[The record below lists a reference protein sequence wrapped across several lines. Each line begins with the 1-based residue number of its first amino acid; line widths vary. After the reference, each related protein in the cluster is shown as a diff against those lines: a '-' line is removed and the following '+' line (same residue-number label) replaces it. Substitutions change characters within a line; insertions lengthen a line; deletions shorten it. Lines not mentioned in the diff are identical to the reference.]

1 MLVDLYRYRKLLI
14 IAAVLMVLTAIITG
28 IRQQSSTEQP
38 SENEV
43 PAATFFGELIPWEEA
58 DQLFP
63 KYQRAR
69 IVDVDTRLAFRV
81 QRRAGTEHADVQ
93 PLTKADTEIMKTIY
107 QGKWS
112 WQRKAIIVE
121 LESGRR
127 LAASMHGMPHGAG
140 AISGNNFNGHFCV
153 HFLGSTTHGSKSP
166 NTAHQIMVWKAADQ
180 FDRLLQQVS
189 APEAIDI
196 FFTAVDQGAT
206 ALAARLLDGSPE
218 AQLLLARSSQVQSV
232 KIDSITEEEN
242 NSYEVKLRL
251 VFAGE
256 QKDHKKN
263 LTLRMQNSAPPW
275 IIATDSLEE
284 CFDKP
289 N

>member
-14 IAAVLMVLTAIITG
+14 IAGVLMVLTAIIMG

-63 KYQRAR
+63 KYAKAS
-69 IVDVDTRLAFRV
+69 IVDVDTRLSFRV

-242 NSYEVKLRL
+242 NSHEVKLRL

-256 QKDHKKN
+256 QKDHKKT

>member
-14 IAAVLMVLTAIITG
+14 IAGVLMVLTAIIMG

-38 SENEV
+38 SANEV
-43 PAATFFGELIPWEEA
+43 EAPSFFGELISWEEA

-69 IVDVDTRLAFRV
+69 IVDVDTRLAFWV

-140 AISGNNFNGHFCV
+140 AIAGNNFNGHFCV

-166 NTAHQIMVWKAADQ
+166 NTAHQIMVWKAAGQ
-180 FDRLLQQVS
+180 FDQQLEKVS

-206 ALAARLLDGSPE
+206 PLAARLLDDSPE
-218 AQLLLARSSQVQSV
+218 SQLLLARSC
-232 KIDSITEEEN
+232 KIQAVRLDSITEQEDKG
-242 NSYEVKLRL
+242 YEIKMRL
-251 VFAGE
+251 VFSGE
-256 QKDHKKN
+256 QKEYKKTLN
-263 LTLRMQNSAPPW
+263 LYFQKPAPPW
-275 IIATDSLEE
+275 IIQTDSVQG

-289 N
+289 S

>member
-14 IAAVLMVLTAIITG
+14 IAAGLMVLTGIIMG
-28 IRQQSSTEQP
+28 IRQNSLTEPP
-38 SENEV
+38 SESEV
-43 PAATFFGELIPWEEA
+43 TAPAFFGELIPWEEA

-69 IVDVDTRLAFRV
+69 IVDVDTRLAFWV

-112 WQRKAIIVE
+112 WRRKAIIVE
-121 LESGRR
+121 LKNGRR

-180 FDRLLQQVS
+180 FDQHLMQAS

-206 ALAARLLDGSPE
+206 ALAARLLDGSPA
-218 AQLLLARSSQVQSV
+218 AQLLLARSSQVQSIS
-232 KIDSITEEEN
+232 IDSITEQGD

-251 VFAGE
+251 IFTGE
-256 QKDHKKN
+256 QKDHKKT
-263 LTLRMQNSAPPW
+263 LTLRLQNSAPPW
-275 IIATDSLEE
+275 IIQTDSLED

-289 N
+289 K

>member
-63 KYQRAR
+63 KYAKAR
-69 IVDVDTRLAFRV
+69 IVDVDTRLSFRV

-166 NTAHQIMVWKAADQ
+166 NTAHQIMVWKAAGQ
-180 FDRLLQQVS
+180 FDQQLEKVS

-206 ALAARLLDGSPE
+206 PLAARLLDDSPE
-218 AQLLLARSSQVQSV
+218 SQLLLARSC
-232 KIDSITEEEN
+232 KIQAVRLDSITEQEDKG
-242 NSYEVKLRL
+242 YEIKMRL
-251 VFAGE
+251 VFSGE
-256 QKDHKKN
+256 QKEYKKTLN
-263 LTLRMQNSAPPW
+263 LYFQKPAPPW
-275 IIATDSLEE
+275 IIQTDSVQG

-289 N
+289 S

>member
-14 IAAVLMVLTAIITG
+14 IAAVLMVLTAIIMG
-28 IRQQSSTEQP
+28 IRQNSLTEPP
-38 SENEV
+38 SESEMTA
-43 PAATFFGELIPWEEA
+43 PAFFGELIPWEEA

-69 IVDVDTRLAFRV
+69 IVDVDTRLAFWV

-121 LESGRR
+121 LENGRR

-153 HFLGSTTHGSKSP
+153 HFLGSSTHGSKSP

-180 FDRLLQQVS
+180 FDQHLMQAS

-206 ALAARLLDGSPE
+206 ALAARLLDGSPA
-218 AQLLLARSSQVQSV
+218 AQLLLARSSQVQSIS
-232 KIDSITEEEN
+232 IDSITEQGD

-251 VFAGE
+251 IFTGE
-256 QKDHKKN
+256 QKDHKKT
-263 LTLRMQNSAPPW
+263 LTLRLQNSAPPW
-275 IIATDSLEE
+275 IIQTDSLED

-289 N
+289 K

>member
-1 MLVDLYRYRKLLI
+1 MLVDLYRYRKLLM
-14 IAAVLMVLTAIITG
+14 IAAVLMALIAITMG
-28 IRQQSSTEQP
+28 IRQHSSTEPP

-43 PAATFFGELIPWEEA
+43 TAPAFHGELIAWEEA

-63 KYQRAR
+63 KYQQAR
-69 IVDVDTRLAFRV
+69 IVDVDTRLAFWV

-121 LESGRR
+121 LENGRR

-180 FDRLLQQVS
+180 FDQLLRQVS
-189 APEAIDI
+189 ASEAIDI
-196 FFTAVDQGAT
+196 FFAAVDQGAT
-206 ALAARLLDGSPE
+206 ALAARLLDGSPA

-232 KIDSITEEEN
+232 NIDSITEEED
-242 NSYEVKLRL
+242 NSYQVKLRM
-251 VFAGE
+251 VFTGE
-256 QKDHKKN
+256 QKDHKKT

-275 IIATDSLEE
+275 IISTDSLED

>member
-14 IAAVLMVLTAIITG
+14 IAAVLMVLTAIIMG
-28 IRQQSSTEQP
+28 IRQNSLTEPP
-38 SENEV
+38 SESEMTA
-43 PAATFFGELIPWEEA
+43 PAFFGELIPWEEA

-69 IVDVDTRLAFRV
+69 IVDVDTRLAFWV

-121 LESGRR
+121 LKNGRR

-180 FDRLLQQVS
+180 FDQHLMQAS

-206 ALAARLLDGSPE
+206 ALAARLLDGSPA
-218 AQLLLARSSQVQSV
+218 AQLLLARSSQVQSIS
-232 KIDSITEEEN
+232 IDSITEQGD

-251 VFAGE
+251 IFTGE
-256 QKDHKKN
+256 QKNHKKT
-263 LTLRMQNSAPPW
+263 LTLRLQNSAPPW
-275 IIATDSLEE
+275 IIQTDSLED

-289 N
+289 K

>member
-1 MLVDLYRYRKLLI
+1 MLVDLYRYRKLLM
-14 IAAVLMVLTAIITG
+14 IAAVLMALIAIIMG
-28 IRQQSSTEQP
+28 IRQQSVPEPP
-38 SENEV
+38 SANEV
-43 PAATFFGELIPWEEA
+43 EAPSFFGELISWEEA

-69 IVDVDTRLAFRV
+69 IVDVDTRLAFWV

-121 LESGRR
+121 LENGRR

-166 NTAHQIMVWKAADQ
+166 NAAHQIMVWKAANQ

-189 APEAIDI
+189 APEAIDV

-206 ALAARLLDGSPE
+206 ALAGQLLDGSPE

-242 NSYEVKLRL
+242 NGYEVKLRL

-256 QKDHKKN
+256 QKNHKKN

>member
-63 KYQRAR
+63 KYAKAR
-69 IVDVDTRLAFRV
+69 IVDVDTRLSFRV

-121 LESGRR
+121 LESGHR

-256 QKDHKKN
+256 QKDHKKT

>member
-14 IAAVLMVLTAIITG
+14 ITAVLMVLTAIIMG
-28 IRQQSSTEQP
+28 IRQNSLTEPP
-38 SENEV
+38 SESEV
-43 PAATFFGELIPWEEA
+43 TAPAFFGELIPWEEA

-69 IVDVDTRLAFRV
+69 IVDVDTRLAFWV

-112 WQRKAIIVE
+112 WRRKAIIVE
-121 LESGRR
+121 LKNGRR

-180 FDRLLQQVS
+180 FDQHLMQAS

-206 ALAARLLDGSPE
+206 ALAARLLDGSPA
-218 AQLLLARSSQVQSV
+218 AQLLLARSSQVQSIS
-232 KIDSITEEEN
+232 IDSITEQGD

-251 VFAGE
+251 IFTGE
-256 QKDHKKN
+256 QKDHKKT
-263 LTLRMQNSAPPW
+263 LTLRLQNSAPPW
-275 IIATDSLEE
+275 IIQTDSLED

-289 N
+289 K

>member
-63 KYQRAR
+63 KYAKAR
-69 IVDVDTRLAFRV
+69 IVDVDTRLSFRV

-121 LESGRR
+121 LESGPAWQLPCMACPMEQGLFR
-127 LAASMHGMPHGAG
+127 
-140 AISGNNFNGHFCV
+140 AIT
-153 HFLGSTTHGSKSP
+153 STDISVCTSWAVP
-166 NTAHQIMVWKAADQ
+166 LTVA
-180 FDRLLQQVS
+180 R
-189 APEAIDI
+189 APTPLI
-196 FFTAVDQGAT
+196 
-206 ALAARLLDGSPE
+206 R
-218 AQLLLARSSQVQSV
+218 
-232 KIDSITEEEN
+232 
-242 NSYEVKLRL
+242 
-251 VFAGE
+251 
-256 QKDHKKN
+256 
-263 LTLRMQNSAPPW
+263 
-275 IIATDSLEE
+275 
-284 CFDKP
+284 
-289 N
+289 